1 MNVNVAESTTRR
13 GWNGDTNRV
22 LEFYTAESTW
32 WILAVPG
39 VLIAIIQMRT
49 MQPCLLDGLLCSK
62 LLWKHCFGN
71 CIVFVFHCSCF
82 GCQWIALLRY
92 GHHCSSSGFTK
103 VSPEVDSSHVASR
116 LRRINSYPPSPP
128 ERRRHYL

>member
-39 VLIAIIQMRT
+39 VLIAIIQMSNAHNATLPSR
-49 MQPCLLDGLLCSK
+49 
-62 LLWKHCFGN
+62 
-71 CIVFVFHCSCF
+71 
-82 GCQWIALLRY
+82 WIALFQAAMEALFWELYCFRISLFLFWMPMDCFVALWTPLFFEWF
-92 GHHCSSSGFTK
+92 HQGFTGG
-103 VSPEVDSSHVASR
+103 
-116 LRRINSYPPSPP
+116 
-128 ERRRHYL
+128 